1 MAACTTRTALG
12 RAGLGDLPRT
22 LAFFAALLLHGIP
35 GEGQGEVSLAGGTL
49 VQMRE
54 GPPSAPGTAGA
65 GRSGSTPTRQG
76 RRREGQG
83 ERERE
88 REKGEACNAYTW
100 SALLFHPLSS
110 EGLPEEGLTRDSEH
124 FTYQTQHTIT
134 LHKVHPR
141 APTINTHTRKG

>member
-54 GPPSAPGTAGA
+54 GLRATLSPRDSRSRTFWEYAYKTGLEGGGA
-65 GRSGSTPTRQG
+65 GREGEGEGEG
-76 RRREGQG
+76 RSVQCIHMECDAFSPPQ
-83 ERERE
+83 
-88 REKGEACNAYTW
+88 
-100 SALLFHPLSS
+100 L
-110 EGLPEEGLTRDSEH
+110 
-124 FTYQTQHTIT
+124 
-134 LHKVHPR
+134 
-141 APTINTHTRKG
+141 